1 MPLLI
6 TADEAVSRKQVALQ
20 DRPITI
26 GRHPDCEVVIDD
38 NSVSRRHAR
47 ISCEEGHFYL
57 EDLGSRNGTEIN
69 GSQIRGKTR
78 LFDGAEVGICDIRFR
93 FQTEDSIPEKPLTT
107 HVDSA
112 AMRLKTSFFF
122 AEEAE
127 RLDSSKIVS
136 QVELSSA
143 KTLKDSAGDLKEKL
157 KALSAITLSLST
169 AWEQDEILQ
178 RVLDTL
184 FELFSDSDRGFVVLV
199 DKAGEIK
206 PHQMKTRRPQDTERV
221 RISQTIIRS
230 VLESKQAV
238 LSADAANDERFDLS
252 QSVVDFRIRS
262 LMCAPLIDADD
273 HPIGAIQLDTL
284 RSTVAY
290 DQDDLEVLATVAI
303 QASLALQKLELFRQA
318 EENRQLE
325 QDLRLA
331 QEVQLRLLPQTEPQ
345 VPGYSFFSYYRP
357 ATQVGG
363 DYFDYI
369 RLTEHH
375 WVIVVADVVGHGV
388 AAALLM
394 AKIAAD
400 SRFAC
405 ALNYED
411 PVRALEQINRSLN
424 GLNMDRFVTLI
435 LGYLDSSKHELTFA
449 NAGHLPPLVREANGK
464 TQWVKKARRSLPLGV
479 SDTAAYFSESISLQP
494 GDNVLLFTDG
504 LSDVMNAQGDQFG
517 MERLARE
524 VELSPNRSPE
534 SIGKAVCQAAKSHLG
549 GAVQH
554 DDICLVVFG
563 RTQ

>member
-6 TADEAVSRKQVALQ
+6 TADEAVSKKQVALL
-20 DRPITI
+20 DRPVTI

-47 ISCEEGHFYL
+47 LSCEEGHFYL
-57 EDLGSRNGTEIN
+57 EDLDSRNGTEVN

-78 LFDGAEVGICDIRFR
+78 LFDGAEIGICDVRFR
-93 FQTEDSIPEKPLTT
+93 FHMEDSSSDKPLTT
-107 HVDSA
+107 RIDSA
-112 AMRLKTSFFF
+112 ASRLKTSFFF
-122 AEEAE
+122 AEEAD
-127 RLDSSKIVS
+127 RLDSSRIVS

-169 AWEQDEILQ
+169 AWEQDDILL

-199 DKAGEIK
+199 DNAGAIT

-221 RISQTIIRS
+221 RISRTIIRT
-230 VLESKQAV
+230 VLDSKQAV

-252 QSVVDFRIRS
+252 QSVVDFKIRS
-262 LMCAPLIDADD
+262 VMCAPLVDADD

-331 QEVQLRLLPQTEPQ
+331 QEVQLRFLPQAEPQ
-345 VPGYSFFSYYRP
+345 VPGYSFFSHYRP

-369 RLTEHH
+369 RLTEHQ
-375 WVIVVADVVGHGV
+375 WVVVVADVVGHGV

-400 SRFAC
+400 ARFAC
-405 ALNYED
+405 ALNHDD
-411 PVRALEQINRSLN
+411 PVKALDQINRSLN

-435 LGYLDSSKHELTFA
+435 LGYLDSSKHEMTFA
-449 NAGHLPPLVREANGK
+449 NAGHLPPLVRETSGK
-464 TQWVKKARRSLPLGV
+464 THWVKQARRSLPLGV
-479 SDTAAYFSESISLQP
+479 SDAAVFFSETISLKP

-504 LSDVMNAQGDQFG
+504 LSDLMNPQGDQFG

-524 VELSPNRSPE
+524 VELSPNRAPE
-534 SIGKAVCQAAKSHLG
+534 SIGKAICQAAKSHLG
-549 GAVQH
+549 AAVQH

-563 RTQ
+563 RIQ